1 MFIGR
6 EQELKKLNRMYGSD
20 KLEVAIIY
28 GRRRVGKTTLINEF
42 CKGKKTIF
50 FVAQENSAGQN
61 LEALSNA
68 ITEMLSGQETVG
80 QDATGQNVIGQNA
93 TDSIAS
99 GRQDVTAQ
107 SAMGYNVA
115 GLMYRSF
122 ADAMTGIAQAAKK
135 ERLIWVIDEYPY
147 LAQAEKGISSLL
159 QNFLDHQF
167 KETRLFLIL
176 CGSSMSFMEH
186 QVLGYQSP
194 LYGRRTAQFKIL
206 PFDYLDTGR
215 WFPDY
220 SCEDKALMYGITG
233 GIPLYLE
240 QFSPKLTVGENLLE
254 NVFQRNAM
262 LYEEPSNLI
271 KQELR
276 EPSTYNAVITAIAA
290 GKTKLSEIATTVGL
304 ESGLC
309 AKYISNLMTLGI
321 VDRETP
327 ITAPTG
333 KKTYY
338 RICDQFFRFWYS
350 FVPRNISAI
359 QSGRIERSY
368 AAAIESR
375 LPDYM
380 EAVFEQ
386 MCRDYILYYD
396 TELPFALGNIGQW
409 WGGNPKTHSQA
420 QIDIVVTSAEDDSC
434 VIGSCKYRNAPVDTD
449 ELELMEEYAEAMGHF
464 GQKYY
469 YLFSKS
475 GFTDALITRA
485 KEEKGKVRLIT
496 LGDMYQVLS

>member
-6 EQELKKLNRMYGSD
+6 EQELKNLNRMYESD
-20 KLEVAIIY
+20 KLEVAIVY

-50 FVAQENSAGQN
+50 FAAQENSAEQN
-61 LEALSNA
+61 LAALSDA
-68 ITEMLSGQETVG
+68 ITETLSGQG
-80 QDATGQNVIGQNA
+80 IARQDASDRNA
-93 TDSIAS
+93 TFSIEA
-99 GRQDVTAQ
+99 GRREVTVQ
-107 SAMGYNVA
+107 SATGYNMA

-122 ADAMTGIAQAAKK
+122 ADAMSGIAHAAKE

-176 CGSSMSFMEH
+176 CGSSMSFMEQ

-240 QFSPKLTVGENLLE
+240 QFSPNLTVRENLLE
-254 NVFQRNAM
+254 NIFQRNAM

-290 GKTKLSEIATTVGL
+290 GKTKLSEIATTVGV
-304 ESGLC
+304 ETGLC

-338 RICDQFFRFWYS
+338 RICDQFFHFWYS

-359 QSGRIERSY
+359 QSGRIEQSY
-368 AAAIESR
+368 AIAIESR

-380 EAVFEQ
+380 GTVFEQ

-396 TELPFALGNIGQW
+396 TGLPFPMGNIGQW

-434 VIGSCKYRNAPVDTD
+434 VVGSCKYRNTPVDVD
-449 ELELMEEYAEAMGHF
+449 ELTLMEEYAEAMGHF

-475 GFTDALITRA
+475 GFTDALTTRA
-485 KEEKGKVRLIT
+485 KEEREKVRLIT
-496 LGDMYQVLS
+496 LGDIYQIFT